1 MKSPTGEPI
10 SPLTSHRASK
20 DERLS
25 RQGNPVHIFSKAG
38 AIFALILMVI
48 SCTAP
53 AFAVEQIDDAGAVS
67 MAPLSQDYIKYQQ
80 SASSHRSLVSAA
92 EPEIENGSGHAMG
105 LIPRRTD
112 FSYLAGSDVSD
123 ALLSGKASEG
133 IVTAS
138 HDMVGLPTSYDL
150 RQTGKLMA
158 IRDQS
163 TSGSCWAFATY
174 ASLESYLMAGETRDF
189 SENNMKNT
197 AGFDLDPNLGGGN
210 DYMSTAYLV
219 RWSGPVNEATD
230 PYDPDSIS
238 SPSYPPVKHV
248 QDVLY
253 LPPRAGYT
261 NNDNIK
267 SAIMTYGALYTTIRY
282 DASSYDSST
291 HSYYYSGSGSIN
303 HAVAI
308 VGWDDNYNKNN
319 FTSVPSGNGAFIVRN
334 SWNTDWGEAGYF
346 YISYYDTKIGKDN
359 TVFTAEP
366 TYNYDHIYQYDW
378 LGWVSSI
385 GNGADTAYFA
395 SNYESTGEQ
404 VLKATGFYTAA
415 VNSEYQIKVYRGG
428 VLMQTTSGTIAVPGY
443 HTVQLDSSV
452 PLDAGQAFRIEV
464 RLRTPGYGYPIPVE
478 YADADYSSG
487 AVQNAS
493 ETFYSVNGVTWYDAA
508 TDMGCSICL
517 KAYTQDSY
525 SIVGFS
531 QPSYTVAENAGSAV
545 ITVTRGSSSSSC
557 TVDYQALEGN
567 TSARDFTTVQGTLS
581 FATGETTQ
589 TFTVP
594 ITGDQFLEESETI
607 ALLLYNPTGG
617 AVIDD
622 DLAPLTIIDDETV
635 PSPLPATLA
644 FAASET
650 DGSLS
655 MIDVT
660 SNTVIA
666 VLDAG
671 TGAHDVAVSPGGA
684 FVYVTDNSTGKLRI
698 FIVRTLAFL
707 QPITVGD
714 RPHGIAVSPDGST
727 AAVANSGSNTVSLV
741 NLSTRTV
748 SSTVNVG
755 QSPEAVA
762 FSPDGLTAYA
772 VNRAAGTVSKI
783 NTQTGSVTS
792 TVNVGSSPQNIA
804 VAPDGRAYITNY
816 GSNSISVINGAQ
828 VTTINLAGQPYDIVV
843 SPDGGLG
850 YVSYPDLDS
859 IDIISLPDGAS
870 QGHKSMPAPGVIG
883 LSADGEVLYGAGIE
897 SRIFEK
903 FTLPDGFPVFPIMAG
918 NNTTGLAI
926 GPAYQ
931 DPTVEF
937 ASATYSVTRSDAELT
952 ITIERDG
959 CIDTPISLG
968 VSATGGNA
976 TAGTDYAALPFSVE
990 ISQGAREA
998 TFNLTVLGGTTGDRT
1013 LVLTL
1018 ISSPEGA
1025 QTGSTVSTT
1034 ISIVEDRIESVTL
1047 DLVEGWNLISL
1058 PLRVE
1063 NNDLA
1068 TIFPGDVRSGI
1079 VEVWGW
1085 DVTAQEWEY
1094 YSPDPNGYYYQY
1106 YPELTNIDTGKA
1118 YWVEMNKS
1126 ASFTVLGFVP
1136 DSSPNSPFTLQPDWN
1151 FVGST
1156 GITPETPA
1164 FMYPAAL
1171 EVWGWDVTAQEW
1183 EYYSPDPNGY
1193 YYQYYPEL
1201 NYIESGHGYWVSMP

>member
-1 MKSPTGEPI
+1 MI
-10 SPLTSHRASK
+10 
-20 DERLS
+20 
-25 RQGNPVHIFSKAG
+25 V
-38 AIFALILMVI
+38 
-48 SCTAP
+48 SCTVP

-80 SASSHRSLVSAA
+80 SMSSHRSLVSAA
-92 EPEIENGSGHAMG
+92 EPGIENGSGHAMG

-138 HDMVGLPTSYDL
+138 HDMAGLPTSYDL
-150 RQTGKLMA
+150 RQTGKLTA

-174 ASLESYLMAGETRDF
+174 ASMESYLLAGETRDF
-189 SENNMKNT
+189 SENNLKNT

-291 HSYYYSGSGSIN
+291 HSYYYTGSGSIN

-378 LGWVSSI
+378 LGCVDNI
-385 GNGADTAYFA
+385 GAGTDTSWFA
-395 SNYESTGEQ
+395 ANYVSTGDQ
-404 VLKATGFYTAA
+404 VLKATGFYTAT
-415 VNSEYQIKVYRGG
+415 VNSEYQIKVYKGS

-464 RLRTPGYGYPIPVE
+464 RLRTPGYLWPIPVE
-478 YADADYSSG
+478 YADTGYSSR
-487 AVQNAS
+487 AIQNAS
-493 ETFYSVNGVTWYDAA
+493 ETFISLDGTTWYDAA
-508 TDMGCSICL
+508 TDIGIDCSVCL
-517 KAYTQDSY
+517 KAYTQNQY
-525 SIVGFS
+525 STIGFS
-531 QPSYTVAENAGSAV
+531 QPSYTVAENAGAAV
-545 ITVTRGSSSSSC
+545 ITVTRDFSSSSC
-557 TVDYQALEGN
+557 SVDYQALEGN
-567 TSARDFTTVQGTLS
+567 TSARDFTTMQGTLS

-792 TVNVGSSPQNIA
+792 TVNVGSNPQNIA
-804 VAPDGRAYITNY
+804 VAPDGRAYIANY
-816 GSNSISVINGAQ
+816 GSNSISVINGAR

-859 IDIISLPDGAS
+859 IDIISLSDGAS

-903 FTLPDGFPVFPIMAG
+903 FTLPDGFPIFPIMAG

-968 VSATGGNA
+968 LSVTGGNA

-990 ISQGAREA
+990 IPQGAREA

-1063 NNDLA
+1063 NNDLSS
-1068 TIFPGDVRSGI
+1068 IFPADVRDGMVI
-1079 VEVWGW
+1079 IWGW
-1085 DVTAQEWEY
+1085 DETTQNWVF
-1094 YSPDPNGYYYQY
+1094 YSPNQNHYFYQY
-1106 YPELTNIDTGKA
+1106 YPAVTEIETGRA
-1118 YWVEMNKS
+1118 YWVKMNKS
-1126 ASFTVLGFVP
+1126 ATFTIQGTVPDQVP
-1136 DSSPNSPFTLQPDWN
+1136 DSPVTLVSRWN
-1151 FVGST
+1151 MVSCT
-1156 GITPETPA
+1156 GITSLTPA
-1164 FMYPAAL
+1164 TMYPDATII
-1171 EVWGWDVTAQEW
+1171 WGWDETTQNWVF
-1183 EYYSPDPNGY
+1183 YSPDQNHY
-1193 YYQYYPEL
+1193 FYQYYPQID
-1201 NYIESGHGYWVSMP
+1201 YIQPGHGYWVKKP